1 MPIIG
6 FGDLSKYLFFP
17 LIGGLSKCVANSFLH
32 LLTDD
37 IQLNKHPFIL
47 GINAGFG
54 MCLSIIPIIY
64 SKIKYK
70 NNQRKQTLIDKKEL
84 YKKVYLDKYNEKKM
98 GIRKFYVILLSSFL
112 DFFQKLLVFLFSYS
126 VENNVWIFNIVFF
139 SIFSYLI
146 MGIKLYKHQYLSSGI
161 MIVLGI
167 ILNCVNLYKATVK
180 DIPRLILSFLIEII
194 YSLGIV
200 LNKYSMEYIY
210 CNPYEISF
218 YEGLFGLI
226 CNTILLII
234 FQNIELQKNPIIL
247 KICKYTIYG
256 HKIYFDNVREYL
268 SKFTVEEC
276 LFFILTFLSR
286 WIFNLFALITMQHY
300 TASHVIIL
308 LILGE
313 IELPFET
320 GFNRKNGIFFTI
332 CFFLFIMIAIFTEII
347 ELNFW
352 NLSYNTKKNIRK
364 RAKMRESMENDDN
377 SYQID
382 DEDDEDKDKFELS
395 QDINKSKTNKSI
407 DNE

>member
-1 MPIIG
+1 MPIVS
-6 FGDLSKYLFFP
+6 FGDFSKYLIFP
-17 LIGGLSKCVANSFLH
+17 LIGGLSKCAANSFLY
-32 LLTDD
+32 LLTDN

-64 SKIKYK
+64 YKIKYK
-70 NNQRKQTLIDKKEL
+70 NNQREQKLIDKKEL
-84 YKKVYLDKYNEKKM
+84 YKKVYLDQYNETKM
-98 GIRKFYVILLSSFL
+98 NLRKFYVILLCSFL

-139 SIFSYLI
+139 SIFSYLT
-146 MGIKLYKHQYLSSGI
+146 MGIKLYKHQYFSSGI
-161 MIVLGI
+161 MIFLAI
-167 ILNCVNLYKATVK
+167 ILNCVNLYTATVK
-180 DIPRLILSFLIEII
+180 DIPRLILSILIEII

-210 CNPYEISF
+210 CDPFEISF

-234 FQNIELQKNPIIL
+234 FQNIELKKNPIIL

-256 HKIYFDNVREYL
+256 HKIYFDNVNEYL
-268 SKFTVEEC
+268 SKLTFSEC

-286 WIFNLFALITMQHY
+286 WIFNLFALITMHYY

-320 GFNRKNGIFFTI
+320 GFNWKNGLFFTI
-332 CFFLFIMIAIFTEII
+332 CFFLFIMIAIYTEII

-352 NLSYNTKKNIRK
+352 NLSYNTKKNIQK
-364 RAKMRESMENDDN
+364 RAKQRESMGNNDCSKHN
-377 SYQID
+377 D
-382 DEDDEDKDKFELS
+382 DEDDEDNQLELT
-395 QDINKSKTNKSI
+395 QDINKSKTNTSI